1 MAKQRYL
8 EEESV
13 RVAKH
18 KSFMEAEKLT
28 HRKREMEVRRRPG
41 DMDEPVT
48 RRPSHPP
55 FSLVKYVPTRCDA

>member
-1 MAKQRYL
+1 LRCAGQAATVAKQRYL

-41 DMDEPVT
+41 
-48 RRPSHPP
+48 HG
-55 FSLVKYVPTRCDA
+55 